1 MCVMR
6 VFIILAWLMRG
17 RQVGGGKGEA
27 KGRGKERRMMETLSY
42 LLSTKKKKKKKETH
56 PQ

>member
-6 VFIILAWLMRG
+6 VFIILTWLMRG